1 MNKKIHRCPWVGDN
15 DLYIRYHDE
24 EWGVPVHDDH
34 RLFECL
40 TLEGAQAGLSWIT
53 VLKKREQYRK
63 VFKQFDPVKVA
74 RFKQKDIE
82 RLLEDP
88 GIIRNRLKVE
98 STVSNAKALLK
109 LQKTEGSL
117 DEFLWN
123 YVDSTPIKSKLT
135 KMEDYPSETQLSK
148 QISRDLKKLGF
159 RFIGPTTVYAFM
171 QAVGMV
177 NDHSK
182 KCFRRNQVD

>member
-1 MNKKIHRCPWVGDN
+1 MTSKRKRCPWVGD
-15 DLYIRYHDE
+15 DELYIQYHDE

-53 VLKKREQYRK
+53 VLKKREHYKK

-74 RFKQKDIE
+74 RFKEKDIE
-82 RLLEDP
+82 RLLQDP

-98 STVSNAKALLK
+98 STVSNARALLQ
-109 LQKTEGSL
+109 LQKSHGSF
-117 DEFLWN
+117 DQFLWN
-123 YVDSTPIKSKLT
+123 YVDAKPIKSNLA
-135 KMEDYPSETQLSK
+135 KMEDYPSQTDLSR

-171 QAVGMV
+171 QAVGLV

-182 KCFRRNQVD
+182 DCFRKNQLQ